1 MFGDCGWLLRREGSL
16 TLERREGF
24 VGPLTRLSGALMSLE
39 PLDTRR
45 VCRRG
50 EGLFSEDFRDMGK
63 ISSFNGDGGRWTG
76 LDVVWYE
83 LKMVCRGGL
92 AETMPLAN
100 LGGGV
105 VASGILSA

>member
-1 MFGDCGWLLRREGSL
+1 
-16 TLERREGF
+16 
-24 VGPLTRLSGALMSLE
+24 MSFD

-50 EGLFSEDFRDMGK
+50 EGLLSEDFRDTGR
-63 ISSFNGDGGRWTG
+63 ISSFRGDGGRGAG
-76 LDVVWYE
+76 LEVVWQE
-83 LKMVCRGGL
+83 LKIVCRGGL
-92 AETMPLAN
+92 EETMPLAN